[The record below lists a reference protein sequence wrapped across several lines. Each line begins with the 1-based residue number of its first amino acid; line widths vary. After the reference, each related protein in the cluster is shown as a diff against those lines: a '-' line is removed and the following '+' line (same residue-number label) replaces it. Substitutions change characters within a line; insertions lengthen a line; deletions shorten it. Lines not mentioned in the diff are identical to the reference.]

1 MENIAVAVAIISIFL
16 LGIMALYENFQNA
29 KLRFQL
35 DNERRAN
42 KILREKFK
50 KAIEWLMTQEF

>member
-16 LGIMALYENFQNA
+16 LGVMALYENFQNA

-50 KAIEWLMTQEF
+50 KAIG